1 MRCSRTEAPSL
12 HRRYPASSVLRASPP
27 PCSARPDPRGL
38 SVGACHATGRASRVA
53 SIPLVHTCRRH
64 YPGGTGRCSRRSLPD
79 RWQPSPYS
87 GRVGFRITRFEACAA
102 FTSLRPAWSLNRP
115 GRSLSSECFSRCRY
129 LHRPLRLLPAGA
141 TVAGRDSH
149 PLRNGAFHGAPE
161 HPVIRT
167 LVGAGGVGPGEARP
181 SGKHVRYAAQTMLT
195 TVGLHPLA
203 ATAIIAVDSMLFG
216 GTVVTGGLGWAV
228 SVPAGVVLGVAAGLI
243 QHRGSPQDNPGLA
256 AGKGLVVAVL
266 TAIPTPLPAAL
277 VAGAGTAGAVTM
289 FRQRRLKRLSAGES
303 DE

>member
-12 HRRYPASSVLRASPP
+12 HRRYPASPVLRASPP

-115 GRSLSSECFSRCRY
+115 GRPLSSECFSRCRY

-161 HPVIRT
+161 CPVIGPKPSPRRGRRPDR
-167 LVGAGGVGPGEARP
+167 VAGGPGTR
-181 SGKHVRYAAQTMLT
+181 AAELT
-195 TVGLHPLA
+195 RA
-203 ATAIIAVDSMLFG
+203 AAELDR
-216 GTVVTGGLGWAV
+216 AV
-228 SVPAGVVLGVAAGLI
+228 SAAADSDVSGDSDRTDATLE
-243 QHRGSPQDNPGLA
+243 PG
-256 AGKGLVVAVL
+256 
-266 TAIPTPLPAAL
+266 
-277 VAGAGTAGAVTM
+277 
-289 FRQRRLKRLSAGES
+289 

>member
-149 PLRNGAFHGAPE
+149 PLRNGAFSRRTGIRRYPTQPPHRGGAAAARRAHQGAADTSAGRVRPRS
-161 HPVIRT
+161 HTHCGRT
-167 LVGAGGVGPGEARP
+167 APPLWTLRPGAAAGRARDRGRPDTDDTQAPARP
-181 SGKHVRYAAQTMLT
+181 RSYTTRTRGRGHVARE
-195 TVGLHPLA
+195 GPLC
-203 ATAIIAVDSMLFG
+203 
-216 GTVVTGGLGWAV
+216 TG
-228 SVPAGVVLGVAAGLI
+228 
-243 QHRGSPQDNPGLA
+243 R
-256 AGKGLVVAVL
+256 
-266 TAIPTPLPAAL
+266 
-277 VAGAGTAGAVTM
+277 
-289 FRQRRLKRLSAGES
+289 
-303 DE
+303 

>member
-161 HPVIRT
+161 WSVVLSTSVLGGRDDRP
-167 LVGAGGVGPGEARP
+167 GALSSLDYAR
-181 SGKHVRYAAQTMLT
+181 GA
-195 TVGLHPLA
+195 
-203 ATAIIAVDSMLFG
+203 DFG
-216 GTVVTGGLGWAV
+216 GDTGATVWYKRSAHNVLATTEA
-228 SVPAGVVLGVAAGLI
+228 PA
-243 QHRGSPQDNPGLA
+243 
-256 AGKGLVVAVL
+256 
-266 TAIPTPLPAAL
+266 
-277 VAGAGTAGAVTM
+277 
-289 FRQRRLKRLSAGES
+289 
-303 DE
+303 

>member
-12 HRRYPASSVLRASPP
+12 HRRYPASSVVRASPP

-53 SIPLVHTCRRH
+53 SIPLLHTCRRH

-79 RWQPSPYS
+79 RWQPSPCS

-115 GRSLSSECFSRCRY
+115 RRPLSSECFSRCRY

-149 PLRNGAFHGAPE
+149 PLRNGAFHGAPDR
-161 HPVIRT
+161 PVIRPRRPST
-167 LVGAGGVGPGEARP
+167 AAAGPIDSQAARARCRASSMRRFEFPSGPGCRP
-181 SGKHVRYAAQTMLT
+181 RSG
-195 TVGLHPLA
+195 
-203 ATAIIAVDSMLFG
+203 
-216 GTVVTGGLGWAV
+216 
-228 SVPAGVVLGVAAGLI
+228 
-243 QHRGSPQDNPGLA
+243 
-256 AGKGLVVAVL
+256 
-266 TAIPTPLPAAL
+266 
-277 VAGAGTAGAVTM
+277 
-289 FRQRRLKRLSAGES
+289 
-303 DE
+303 

>member
-161 HPVIRT
+161 CPVIGPWKPPSPRRGRRSDR
-167 LVGAGGVGPGEARP
+167 LAGGAGALPG
-181 SGKHVRYAAQTMLT
+181 L
-195 TVGLHPLA
+195 
-203 ATAIIAVDSMLFG
+203 VDAPFEFF
-216 GTVVTGGLGWAV
+216 
-228 SVPAGVVLGVAAGLI
+228 P
-243 QHRGSPQDNPGLA
+243 PGLA
-256 AGKGLVVAVL
+256 AGLGRDE
-266 TAIPTPLPAAL
+266 P
-277 VAGAGTAGAVTM
+277 GTAGSRT
-289 FRQRRLKRLSAGES
+289 
-303 DE
+303 

>member
-12 HRRYPASSVLRASPP
+12 HRRYPASPVLRASPP

-115 GRSLSSECFSRCRY
+115 GRPLSSECFSRCRY

-161 HPVIRT
+161 CSRYRT
-167 LVGAGGVGPGEARP
+167 LEPLTAALRVPARP
-181 SGKHVRYAAQTMLT
+181 RC
-195 TVGLHPLA
+195 
-203 ATAIIAVDSMLFG
+203 
-216 GTVVTGGLGWAV
+216 
-228 SVPAGVVLGVAAGLI
+228 
-243 QHRGSPQDNPGLA
+243 
-256 AGKGLVVAVL
+256 
-266 TAIPTPLPAAL
+266 
-277 VAGAGTAGAVTM
+277 
-289 FRQRRLKRLSAGES
+289 RRL
-303 DE
+303 

>member
-12 HRRYPASSVLRASPP
+12 HRRYPASSVVRASPP

-79 RWQPSPYS
+79 RWQPSPCS
-87 GRVGFRITRFEACAA
+87 GRVSFRITRFEACAA

-115 GRSLSSECFSRCRY
+115 RRPLSSECFSRCRY

-149 PLRNGAFHGAPE
+149 PLRNGAFHGAPDR
-161 HPVIRT
+161 PVIGPSGSVSAGRRPRLPGHLNRALPRRRRT
-167 LVGAGGVGPGEARP
+167 TDRGAGGI
-181 SGKHVRYAAQTMLT
+181 LT
-195 TVGLHPLA
+195 QP
-203 ATAIIAVDSMLFG
+203 
-216 GTVVTGGLGWAV
+216 
-228 SVPAGVVLGVAAGLI
+228 VLGGSSADRDR
-243 QHRGSPQDNPGLA
+243 HDRGHTSHLRRMQNPH
-256 AGKGLVVAVL
+256 
-266 TAIPTPLPAAL
+266 
-277 VAGAGTAGAVTM
+277 
-289 FRQRRLKRLSAGES
+289 
-303 DE
+303 

>member
-12 HRRYPASSVLRASPP
+12 HRRYPASSVVRASPP

-79 RWQPSPYS
+79 RWQPSPCS

-115 GRSLSSECFSRCRY
+115 RRPLSSECFSRCRY

-161 HPVIRT
+161 PR
-167 LVGAGGVGPGEARP
+167 
-181 SGKHVRYAAQTMLT
+181 
-195 TVGLHPLA
+195 
-203 ATAIIAVDSMLFG
+203 ATAL
-216 GTVVTGGLGWAV
+216 LQ
-228 SVPAGVVLGVAAGLI
+228 AAERPLRLAYPLPPRR
-243 QHRGSPQDNPGLA
+243 HRRRRRC
-256 AGKGLVVAVL
+256 
-266 TAIPTPLPAAL
+266 TTPLCLTFRPHSSLRSIRSSQPHPAP
-277 VAGAGTAGAVTM
+277 
-289 FRQRRLKRLSAGES
+289 R
-303 DE
+303 